1 MQIVFFRVAKQVVV
15 ELEAMAIEYHLLF
28 GLEEETMMMTKVEVK
43 KTPKRRASKKVVERC
58 KSGMKSV
65 FHSLSLMKSSTLICY
80 SINKIVQ
87 KEEKSSQGLRITNIL
102 ISIIKKIDRV
112 EEKMDRV

>member
-65 FHSLSLMKSSTLICY
+65 FSLSLMKSSTLICY